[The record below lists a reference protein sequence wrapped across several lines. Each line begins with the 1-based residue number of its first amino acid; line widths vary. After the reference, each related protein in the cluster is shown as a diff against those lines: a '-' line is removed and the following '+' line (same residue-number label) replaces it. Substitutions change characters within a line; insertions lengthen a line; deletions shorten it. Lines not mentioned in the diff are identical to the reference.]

1 MFYSLVLSNVLE
13 KWIPTVV
20 TSVPFQASSL
30 FLGCTLPPPP
40 RQQDF
45 LLPCSPLQLFP
56 QQHHFLLFCL
66 FPTEYML
73 AWPTARLPC
82 CRGCPDNPILVGCVV
97 ARDKLSF
104 QVCFNPSLLNS
115 RCTEDQVIYSCIL
128 VLNVKRSVS
137 VGGALWVHTCSV
149 SMRT

>member
-13 KWIPTVV
+13 KWNPTVV
-20 TSVPFQASSL
+20 TSVPFQVSSL
-30 FLGCTLPPPP
+30 FPGCTLPPPQ

-56 QQHHFLLFCL
+56 NNIIFSFSVY
-66 FPTEYML
+66 FPQST
-73 AWPTARLPC
+73 WPTARLPC

-97 ARDKLSF
+97 ARDKLFF
-104 QVCFNPSLLNS
+104 QLCFNPSLLNS
-115 RCTEDQVIYSCIL
+115 RCIEDQAIYSCIL